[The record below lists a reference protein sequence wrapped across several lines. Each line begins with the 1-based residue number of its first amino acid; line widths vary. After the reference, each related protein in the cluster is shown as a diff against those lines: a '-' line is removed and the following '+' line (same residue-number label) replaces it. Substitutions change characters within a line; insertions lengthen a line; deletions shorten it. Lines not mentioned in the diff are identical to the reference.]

1 MTVSKSFSFRCRSYS
16 FSLSDPA
23 RGELKLTSEAD
34 TTHVYS
40 VSRRLWLLLTHI
52 LQPHIPA
59 NEETNSNE
67 CETQWNVV
75 LHDPTSGPAYKARCH
90 RAGCKAVRSTCLKIW
105 KLKGDYSRG
114 MGPSALEINV
124 KRKWKEERFLEVDSV
139 RYVSQHSSC
148 RTLLSS
154 LNTNQKIKK
163 LLLMW

>member
-1 MTVSKSFSFRCRSYS
+1 
-16 FSLSDPA
+16 
-23 RGELKLTSEAD
+23 
-34 TTHVYS
+34 
-40 VSRRLWLLLTHI
+40 
-52 LQPHIPA
+52 
-59 NEETNSNE
+59 
-67 CETQWNVV
+67 
-75 LHDPTSGPAYKARCH
+75 
-90 RAGCKAVRSTCLKIW
+90 VRSTCLKIW

-163 LLLMW
+163 LLRMW